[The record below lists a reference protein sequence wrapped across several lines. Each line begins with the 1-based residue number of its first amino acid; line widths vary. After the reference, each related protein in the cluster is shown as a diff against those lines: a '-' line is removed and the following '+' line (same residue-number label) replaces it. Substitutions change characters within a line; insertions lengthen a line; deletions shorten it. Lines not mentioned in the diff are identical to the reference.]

1 MKNYFRYFPA
11 SPRTRIWGCEIG
23 AIGRTRIPAG
33 APYPLARHPDDHH
46 FQWERG
52 RVLESLQ
59 IVFIPEGAGVLE
71 TGRPGAAAPVLAGDV
86 FLLFPGVWHRFAPD
100 PASGWTEHW
109 IECRGRA
116 FESALAAGVVGPAR
130 PVITSDDP
138 AELTRLFD
146 RLHTLSAGTRGS
158 GHDAAATLALHLL
171 SRLGEAAERPRGRSA
186 SVSERLERARRLLM
200 ESCDRPFDA
209 RAVAAAVGLGGS
221 HFRQAFRRES
231 GVGPRAFHAEAR
243 LRRAADLL
251 ANTELSAKEIAETL
265 GFSSAFHF
273 SNAFKRSRGLAPS
286 VWRTRPRTT

>member
-1 MKNYFRYFPA
+1 MKNYFRYFPV

-52 RVLESLQ
+52 RILESLQ
-59 IVFIPEGAGVLE
+59 IVFIPEGSGVLE
-71 TGRPGAAAPVLAGDV
+71 TGRPGATTRVLAGDV
-86 FLLFPGVWHRFAPD
+86 FLVFPNVWHRFAPD

-109 IECRGRA
+109 VECRGRA
-116 FESALAAGVVGPAR
+116 FDAALEAGVAGPSR
-130 PVITSDDP
+130 PVIKFADP
-138 AELTRLFD
+138 AELMRIFD
-146 RLHTLSAGTRGS
+146 RLHILSAGTRGG
-158 GHDAAATLALHLL
+158 GHEAAATLALHLL
-171 SRLGEAAERPRGRSA
+171 SLVGEASTRHRGGGV
-186 SVSERLERARRLLM
+186 SVAERLECARRLLM

-221 HFRQAFRRES
+221 HFRQAFRRVS

-273 SNAFKRSRGLAPS
+273 SNAFKRGRGVAPS
-286 VWRTRPRTT
+286 VWRSRPQPA